1 MKKHLFVFG
10 MGYSAQALAR
20 TLLQEGWTVSGTVR
34 SDEKGMALHRAGIHP
49 WRFNDDTTLPAAA
62 LDGVT
67 HVIDSVPPEQGG
79 DPVFDRHR
87 ERLYILP
94 GLVWFAYLSTTGVYG
109 DTQGAWVDESAPTS
123 GARARSLRRVE
134 AEANWLSLYREFGL
148 PVHIFRIAGI
158 YGPGRSAIDALRAGR
173 AHRAVKPGH
182 VTSRIHRDD
191 IAGVLRASIARPNP
205 GAIYNVC
212 DDEPA
217 PPQDVVTHAA
227 HLLGVAPPPEV
238 PFDQADL
245 SPIARS
251 FYEDDRRVSNR
262 RIKDELGYRLLYPT
276 YREGL
281 AAIAAQTSS
290 TA

>member
-1 MKKHLFVFG
+1 MKNHLFVFG
-10 MGYSAQALAR
+10 MGYSAQALAKMLR
-20 TLLQEGWTVSGTVR
+20 AEGWSVSGTVR
-34 SDEKGMALHRAGIHP
+34 SDEKGIALHRAGIRA
-49 WRFNDDTTLPAAA
+49 WRFNDDTPLPTTA

-67 HVIDSVPPEQGG
+67 HVIDSVPPEQAGE
-79 DPVFDRHR
+79 PVYDRHC
-87 ERLYILP
+87 ERLCVLP
-94 GLVWFAYLSTTGVYG
+94 NLVWFAYLSTTGVYG
-109 DTQGAWVDESAPTS
+109 NTHSAWVDESAPTPAMKS
-123 GARARSLRRVE
+123 RSQARID
-134 AEANWLSLYREFGL
+134 AEQAWLGLHREFGL

-158 YGPGRSAIDALRAGR
+158 YGPGRSAVDALRAGR

-191 IAGVLRASIARPNP
+191 IAGVLQASIARPNP

-227 HLLGVAPPPEV
+227 QLLGITPPPEV
-238 PFDQADL
+238 PLEQANL
-245 SPIARS
+245 TPLARS
-251 FYEDDRRVSNR
+251 FYDDDRRVANR

-281 AAIAAQTSS
+281 AAIAAQTAS